1 MSDLAIDGGPR
12 AVTALMNDS
21 WQDVSDLEKEY
32 VNQVLDN
39 KDDAYAELDKFE
51 EEYRAFV
58 GTKHALCMC
67 NGTATL
73 HSAIFAAGACAGK
86 EVIVPTATRCGRRIA
101 LRRFAIWDWAS
112 NTAQILWVLRWL
124 APSWSA
130 CRG

>member
-1 MSDLAIDGGPR
+1 MSDLAIDGGPK
-12 AVTALMNDS
+12 AVTALTNDS
-21 WQDVSDLEKEY
+21 WQDVSDLEKQY

-67 NGTATL
+67 NGTAAL

-86 EVIVPTATRCGRRIA
+86 RGDCARCGRGTRR
-101 LRRFAIWDWAS
+101 LRQFC
-112 NTAQILWVLRWL
+112 TAMPR
-124 APSWSA
+124 PCSA
-130 CRG
+130 R